1 MDHLLE
7 NRLFLGGIGIAV
19 ALALF
24 VPSIVGHLRRA
35 RSIRTVAAFNA
46 LACLTSAC
54 ILASLSF
61 VWVTAAIWLIALVL
75 ALISPA
81 TSPKAPGSEAK
92 KI

>member
-1 MDHLLE
+1 
-7 NRLFLGGIGIAV
+7 
-19 ALALF
+19 
-24 VPSIVGHLRRA
+24 
-35 RSIRTVAAFNA
+35 
-46 LACLTSAC
+46 
-54 ILASLSF
+54 LSF